1 MELEKGD
8 SIHIF
13 SDGYVDQF
21 GGEKG
26 KKFKPTN
33 LHKLLLSIQN
43 QSINQS
49 INQWRNKE
57 RSWMG
62 LLSPEEVI

>member
-8 SIHIF
+8 SLYIF
-13 SDGYVDQF
+13 SDGYLDQF

-43 QSINQS
+43 Q
-49 INQWRNKE
+49 
-57 RSWMG
+57 
-62 LLSPEEVI
+62 